1 MLKTKPK
8 NSLKLKVS
16 LSSVVSLIVDKIK
29 FDVKDL
35 DIDIIKKDI
44 EILVY
49 IMELV
54 DEALSNKD
62 IIDQSTSKKI
72 DKTELLT
79 IILKK
84 LFPSISDEELSNFDP
99 MIEFILNNRLIKKP
113 DIIIATFL
121 KCSKFFFTQK

>member
-54 DEALSNKD
+54 DED
-62 IIDQSTSKKI
+62 YQIKI
-72 DKTELLT
+72 L
-79 IILKK
+79 
-84 LFPSISDEELSNFDP
+84 
-99 MIEFILNNRLIKKP
+99 
-113 DIIIATFL
+113 
-121 KCSKFFFTQK
+121 

>member
-113 DIIIATFL
+113 DIIIATIL